1 MDVRR
6 ELFASSLT
14 PVIDWP
20 CNIWPYDVIPISK
33 PVHLFDLIV
42 SDETS
47 LTRKTTKTLTLII
60 VTQNGR
66 ICTARWTT
74 VQRFSLI
81 TLLPSH
87 H

>member
-33 PVHLFDLIV
+33 PVHLFDLICSV
-42 SDETS
+42 F
-47 LTRKTTKTLTLII
+47 I
-60 VTQNGR
+60 VGSYVCLCYSNQ
-66 ICTARWTT
+66 
-74 VQRFSLI
+74 
-81 TLLPSH
+81 
-87 H
+87 